1 MESRRMEAGG
11 AAIAA
16 VTNGVAKLEANV
28 KPSRR
33 TAKAAKRPRKSER
46 AERLRARLIGL
57 TEELK
62 ALGFRRLLTPP
73 GAIKLAEPLD
83 EDPKTNGWIGKVKE
97 PLGAYIQRV
106 SVADNFSQRPPFD
119 HVTDSIYR
127 RLIRDFIEG
136 ALVPE
141 AKVAA
146 LDPVS
151 GGKVDDLGH
160 SNIRCSIIDGLQRLY
175 CMCIAVLLV
184 LDRDR
189 LVKDGLIPKQ
199 AWDYFAAVVNR
210 TGDPR
215 IATENILERAIRYEI
230 FYRIDLGGLLHYM
243 VTFNTGQRRMSLPIQ
258 LEIMKR
264 PLLEELRKAGINV
277 QCEVE
282 RLPGIAKPKGQFA
295 ASDLILAT
303 QAFISVNAHVCAA
316 PEANHYL
323 EDRIYLDGIGDVEDA
338 VATLK
343 RIANELHPRVMK
355 VYAGDIRNRYLLST
369 DSFLLGLVAA
379 CGYVRNS
386 RNMSILD
393 SQLDRILGLFRKDDY
408 DPLNLAEYWIALR
421 GMAPS
426 RGKAIR
432 RLVDDTFRR
441 FFNGATSG
449 LDWFDTAVSLG
460 ARPH

>member
-11 AAIAA
+11 AAAETVVGGA
-16 VTNGVAKLEANV
+16 S
-28 KPSRR
+28 KPKP
-33 TAKAAKRPRKSER
+33 KAAPKLRIARPKRPKKSER
-46 AERLRARLIGL
+46 TERLRARLAGL
-57 TEELK
+57 VEELK
-62 ALGFRRLLTPP
+62 SQGFAALFNSPEPIR
-73 GAIKLAEPLD
+73 LAESPD
-83 EDPKTNGWIGKVKE
+83 EDPKTNGRIGKVRE
-97 PLGAYIQRV
+97 PLGTYIQRV
-106 SVADNFSQRPPFD
+106 SITDNFSQRPPFD

-146 LDPVS
+146 LDPATNGRVS
-151 GGKVDDLGH
+151 DLDR
-160 SNIRCSIIDGLQRLY
+160 SRVRFSIIDGLQRLY

-184 LDRDR
+184 RDR
-189 LVKDGLIPKQ
+189 ARLVQEGLIPKQ
-199 AWDYFAAVVNR
+199 AWEYFAEAVNR
-210 TGDPR
+210 TGEPR
-215 IATENILERAIRYEI
+215 AATERILERAVRYEI
-230 FYRIDLGGLLHYM
+230 FYGIDLGGLLHYM

-264 PLLEELRKAGINV
+264 PLIDELRKAGIDV

-282 RLPGIAKPKGQFA
+282 RLPGAATPAEQFA

-303 QAFISVNAHVCAA
+303 QAFISVNAHVSAA

-323 EDRIYLDGIGDVEDA
+323 EERIYLDGIGDVEDA
-338 VATLK
+338 VAALK

-355 VYAGDIRNRYLLST
+355 SYARDERNRCLIST
-369 DSFLLGLVAA
+369 DSFLFGLIAA
-379 CGYVRNS
+379 CGYVRKTRGMEVLS
-386 RNMSILD
+386 G
-393 SQLDRILGLFRKDDY
+393 QLDRVFDLFKKDEY

-421 GMAPS
+421 KMAPS
-426 RGKAIR
+426 RGKAVR

-441 FFNGATSG
+441 FFNGATNG

>member
-1 MESRRMEAGG
+1 MESRRLEAGAG
-11 AAIAA
+11 AIAVA
-16 VTNGVAKLEANV
+16 IDSHPQAAAKLKASPRQG
-28 KPSRR
+28 KP
-33 TAKAAKRPRKSER
+33 AKRPKKSER
-46 AERLRARLIGL
+46 AEQLKTRLIGL
-57 TEELK
+57 ADELK
-62 ALGFRRLLTPP
+62 AQGFSALLKPP
-73 GAIKLAEPLD
+73 AAIALAEAPD
-83 EDPKTNGWIGKVKE
+83 QDPKTGGWIGKVKE

-119 HVTDSIYR
+119 HVTDPIYR

-146 LDPVS
+146 LDSVS
-151 GGKVDDLGH
+151 GGKIAELDH
-160 SNIRCSIIDGLQRLY
+160 REIRCSIIDGLQRLY

-184 LDRDR
+184 HERHR
-189 LVKDGLIPKQ
+189 LVQEGLIPKQ
-199 AWDYFAAVVNR
+199 AWDYFADAVNR
-210 TGDPR
+210 SGEPKA
-215 IATENILERAIRYEI
+215 ATEKMLERAIRYEI

-264 PLLEELRKAGINV
+264 PLIDELQKAGISV

-282 RLPGIAKPKGQFA
+282 RLPGVAKQKGEFA

-303 QAFISVNAHVCAA
+303 QAFVSVNAHVSAA

-323 EDRIYLDGIGDVEDA
+323 EDRIYLEGIGDVEDA
-338 VATLK
+338 VAALK
-343 RIANELHPRVMK
+343 RVAGELHPRVMK
-355 VYAGDIRNRYLLST
+355 IYADDEKNRYLIAT
-369 DSFLLGLVAA
+369 DSFLFGLVAA
-379 CGYVRNS
+379 CGYVRNA
-386 RNMSILD
+386 RGMSVLD
-393 SQLDRILGLFRKDDY
+393 SQLDRVIALFRKDDY

-421 GMAPS
+421 KMAPS

-441 FFNGATSG
+441 FFNGATNG

-460 ARPH
+460 ATPH

>member
-1 MESRRMEAGG
+1 MEIRRIEAGG
-11 AAIAA
+11 AVLAV
-16 VTNGVAKLEANV
+16 VTNGRAKIEESV
-28 KPSRR
+28 TPSQRG
-33 TAKAAKRPRKSER
+33 AKQPKKSER
-46 AERLRARLIGL
+46 AERLRARLLGL
-57 TEELK
+57 TDELKGRGFEEL
-62 ALGFRRLLTPP
+62 LMTP
-73 GAIKLAEPLD
+73 GAIELAEPAD

-136 ALVPE
+136 ALMPE

-146 LDPVS
+146 LDSAS
-151 GGKVDDLGH
+151 GGKVHDLGV
-160 SNIRCSIIDGLQRLY
+160 SDIRCSIIDGLQRLY
-175 CMCIAVLLV
+175 CMCIALLLV

-189 LVKDGLIPKQ
+189 LVHDGFIPKQ
-199 AWDYFAAVVNR
+199 AWNYFAEAVKR
-210 TGDPR
+210 SGESR
-215 IATENILERAIRYEI
+215 AASEKLLKRAIRYEI

-264 PLLEELRKAGINV
+264 PLIEALQRSGINV

-282 RLPGIAKPKGQFA
+282 RLPGVAKPKGQFA

-303 QAFISVNAHVCAA
+303 QAFISVNAHVSAG

-338 VATLK
+338 VAALG
-343 RIANELHPRVMK
+343 RVANELHPRVMK
-355 VYAGDIRNRYLLST
+355 IYASDDRNRYLVAS
-369 DSFLLGLVAA
+369 DSFLFGLVAA
-379 CGYVRNS
+379 CGYVRIT
-386 RNMSILD
+386 RDMSALNT
-393 SQLDRILGLFRKDDY
+393 QFDRILALFKKDDY

-421 GMAPS
+421 KMTPS
-426 RGKAIR
+426 RGKAVR
-432 RLVDDTFRR
+432 RLADDTFRR
-441 FFNGATSG
+441 FFNGATNG

>member
-1 MESRRMEAGG
+1 MEGRRMEAGT

-16 VTNGVAKLEANV
+16 VTNGVAKLEAAV
-28 KPSRR
+28 KPRR
-33 TAKAAKRPRKSER
+33 RAAQASQPLKKAER

-57 TEELK
+57 AEELK
-62 ALGFRRLLTPP
+62 GLGFQRLMTSP
-73 GAIKLAEPLD
+73 GAIELAEPLD
-83 EDPKTNGWIGKVKE
+83 QDPKTNGWVGKVKE

-151 GGKVDDLGH
+151 GGKVDDLARAG
-160 SNIRCSIIDGLQRLY
+160 IRCSIIDGLQRLS

-184 LDRDR
+184 LHRDR

-199 AWDYFAAVVNR
+199 AWEYFAPAVNR

-215 IATENILERAIRYEI
+215 SATEKILERAIRYEI

-258 LEIMKR
+258 LEIMRR
-264 PLLEELRKAGINV
+264 PLIEEMRNAGIDV

-282 RLPGIAKPKGQFA
+282 RLPGVTKPKGQFA

-303 QAFISVNAHVCAA
+303 QAFIGVDAHVAA
-316 PEANHYL
+316 TPQADHYL
-323 EDRIYLDGIGDVEDA
+323 EDRVYLDGIGDMEDA

-355 VYAGDIRNRYLLST
+355 VYANDIRNRYILSN
-369 DSFLLGLVAA
+369 DSFLFGLVAA
-379 CGYVRNS
+379 CGYVRNA
-386 RNMSILD
+386 RGMSALD
-393 SQLDRILGLFRKDDY
+393 GQLDRILALFRKDDY
-408 DPLNLAEYWIALR
+408 DPLNLAEYCIALR
-421 GMAPS
+421 GMTPS